1 MQKLLLHHDQLL
13 KGNFEIK
20 PLNFLFVFQVK
31 CPGCF
36 LHGIPLVNELYKEFK
51 DDLSFLG
58 LSTAFE
64 DFEFNNKEN
73 TQKLL
78 FNHEVVGE
86 TKKSLNTYEIDPKS
100 IDIEF
105 PVAMDS
111 QSTKEFDFKNS
122 AKQICQINPNY
133 KIWPEFEQNAL
144 EDKVITYLKNLEQ
157 ISLTFTLNQFKG
169 TPTMIVFNNEYEILY
184 HKFGHTDVN
193 TIKSKLKELIG
204 NFG

>member
-20 PLNFLFVFQVK
+20 PLNFLFVFQVN

-64 DFEFNNKEN
+64 DFEFNNEEN

-78 FNHEVVGE
+78 FNHEVIGE

-184 HKFGHTDVN
+184 NKFGHTDVN